1 MDELEGH
8 LLKAIEKFKGKIAT
22 DEALK
27 TELADITRNIN
38 INTTDNDGFSFILEK
53 GEIKHFKRGKL
64 EAAEITLHAT
74 TADFKLLFT
83 GELKPMKAWATK
95 RLKFDATIDDV
106 MRLKKLIS

>member
-64 EAAEITLHAT
+64 ETAEITLHAT
-74 TADFKLLFT
+74 TQDFKLLFT